1 VRPIPG
7 DLALWSFYGYFVL
20 FFLAE
25 WALSRS
31 TLGAKSRGDRDPAT
45 LLFFVVPSLG
55 IFAWITILR
64 RVGGVHPTWLS
75 WGAGLTAAV
84 AGLGIRAVAKR
95 ALGRFFSIRV
105 QVQEGHR
112 LIREGLYSRIRHPLY
127 TGLLL
132 AWCAPPLLLGSPL
145 GFLLVTLPQAILVLQ
160 RIPREEALLIET
172 FGDEYRAYMATTK
185 RLIPGVW

>member
-1 VRPIPG
+1 MPG
-7 DLALWSFYGYFVL
+7 DLALWSFYGYFV
-20 FFLAE
+20 FFFFAE
-25 WALSRS
+25 WILTRS
-31 TLGAKSRGDRDPAT
+31 TFGSRSRGDRDPAT
-45 LLFFVVPSLG
+45 LLFFVVPAFG
-55 IFAWITILR
+55 IFAWMTILR
-64 RVGGVHPTWLS
+64 RIGGVHPTWLA
-75 WGAGLTAAV
+75 WGFGIAAAV
-84 AGLGIRAVAKR
+84 GGLGIRAVAKR

-105 QVQEGHR
+105 QVQDGHR
-112 LIREGLYSRIRHPLY
+112 LVREGLYARIRHPLY